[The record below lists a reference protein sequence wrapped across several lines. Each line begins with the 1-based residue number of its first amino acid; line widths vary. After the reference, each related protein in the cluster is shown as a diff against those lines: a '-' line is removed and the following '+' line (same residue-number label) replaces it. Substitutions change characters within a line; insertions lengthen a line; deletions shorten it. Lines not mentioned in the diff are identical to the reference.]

1 MEILEYMKKKRVSI
15 LNEIPDG
22 WGYIKNATTAPAG
35 YRWICNKKS
44 LFSGDYESALLKEK
58 DSKT

>member
-1 MEILEYMKKKRVSI
+1 MKKKRVSI

-22 WGYIKNATTAPAG
+22 WGYIKNAMTAPVG

-44 LFSGDYESALLKEK
+44 RFSGDYESALLKERNP
-58 DSKT
+58 TT

>member
-22 WGYIKNATTAPAG
+22 WGYIKNAMTAPVG

-44 LFSGDYESALLKEK
+44 RFSGDYESALLKERNP
-58 DSKT
+58 TT